1 MSKKRT
7 SRQLKALETKKAIY
21 ESALKLFKEKGFDN
35 VLIEDIT
42 TSAGTSK
49 GSFYTYFKSKDE
61 VFIEYYKNID
71 DLYEKFLIDVKDNPS
86 PQEKLIYVLTEGIK
100 HLEKLG
106 PETLT
111 IVLLN
116 QLSQKEKIPF
126 VSNENRTINRIVKEI
141 IEDGQEC
148 NIFPRD
154 LNSNELTFLILQY
167 YKGIFLD
174 WCLLKGEFNFKSVG
188 EKGLRC
194 LINGMT
200 VSKEL
205 EVEHN

>member
-1 MSKKRT
+1 MTKKMT
-7 SRQLKALETKKAIY
+7 SRQLKALETKKAIF
-21 ESALKLFKEKGFDN
+21 ESALKLFKEKGYDN

-42 TSAGTSK
+42 SGAGTSK

-71 DLYEKFLIDVKDNPS
+71 DLYEKFYLEIKDKLP

-106 PETLT
+106 SEVLT

-116 QLSQKEKIPF
+116 QLSQKDTAPF
-126 VSNENRTINRIVKEI
+126 VVNEDRTINRIVKEI
-141 IEDGQEC
+141 IEEGQEV
-148 NIFPRD
+148 NIFSSD
-154 LNSNELTFLILQY
+154 MTSNELTFLVLQY

-174 WCLLKGEFNFKSVG
+174 WCLLKGEFNFLSVG
-188 EKGLRC
+188 ENGLRC
-194 LINGMT
+194 LINGMK
-200 VSKEL
+200 VF
-205 EVEHN
+205 